1 MDPRTEVG
9 NPAGFIPGVKAMTI
23 NELVEAVKQYE
34 SQDSRW
40 SKVVI
45 VIYDDCGRVI
55 GQDLIHREP
64 PETAAT

>member
-1 MDPRTEVG
+1 
-9 NPAGFIPGVKAMTI
+9 MTI

-55 GQDLIHREP
+55 GQDVIHREP